1 MVGQDFCK
9 CPPGVAHPHGIG
21 MEVVR
26 DEDQRL
32 PERPAAP
39 ARPGGVVHPQ
49 RGPKDA
55 AALGGE
61 GVPRHH
67 QIAGR
72 IAYAQRPKVD
82 NGAQPTLLK
91 EQIPWQ
97 QIPVEP
103 DRGAIPILGCRPN
116 APPPQRQLQRPA
128 GSRQCIHPVANQL
141 QLPRQHDLHRH
152 RVGWQLYSRARH
164 LHR

>member
-1 MVGQDFCK
+1 MVAQDFCK

-21 MEVVR
+21 VEVVR

-97 QIPVEP
+97 QVPVEP
-103 DRGAIPILGCRPN
+103 DRGAIPLRGLQGGLPHCRGCFTGTATIAKGRAAEPMPAMGAPQPN
-116 APPPQRQLQRPA
+116 GGPPPKDGP
-128 GSRQCIHPVANQL
+128 PK
-141 QLPRQHDLHRH
+141 P
-152 RVGWQLYSRARH
+152 
-164 LHR
+164 